1 MTSPDE
7 PSPVPDSPPTPHPT
21 PAGPPPATKAAG
33 NGDHDRIFR
42 HAFSLPAVAR
52 QFLKTWLPPELVAQ
66 ADWRTLAVT
75 RISGISD
82 TLSERRED
90 VVYRIKIDGRHVHFY
105 VLMEHQTKTE
115 KFMARRI
122 LEEILLIWRQDE
134 RDRTEAAKTQKTEKT
149 GKARREPDKLPLVIS
164 IVLHPGPGKGGK
176 IWRLADLI
184 DVPPRMEKWARSFM
198 PDCGFVVVELAGL
211 PLEKL
216 AGGALARA
224 ILGALQGNRLG
235 LMDVR
240 KIKRLLDETFADP
253 DRASIGAVVN
263 QLWHYLISHSELK
276 RDQMENI
283 VITNIPEEYRSDI
296 MSTIERLRQE
306 GRQEGRLEGEQTGLL
321 KGQHNAVIEALEVR
335 FDRVPEGLREAIQ
348 SISNLE
354 RLRNLHRAAIR
365 CASLEKFSHHL

>member
-7 PSPVPDSPPTPHPT
+7 PSPAPHPA
-21 PAGPPPATKAAG
+21 PSAAADAPSPATKAAG

-52 QFLKTWLPPELVAQ
+52 QFLRTWLPPELVAQ
-66 ADWRTLAVT
+66 ADWHTLTVT
-75 RISGISD
+75 RISGIGD
-82 TLSERRED
+82 TLAERRED
-90 VVYRIKIDGRHVHFY
+90 VVYRIKVDGRDVHFY

-134 RDRTEAAKTQKTEKT
+134 HDRAEEAKT
-149 GKARREPDKLPLVIS
+149 GKADKNRRESDKLPLVIS
-164 IVLHPGPGKGGK
+164 IVLHPGPRKWGK

-184 DVPPRMEKWARSFM
+184 DVPPRIEKWARTFM
-198 PDCGFVVVELAGL
+198 PDCGFIVVELAGL

-216 AGGALARA
+216 ADGALARA

-240 KIKRLLDETFADP
+240 KIRRLLDEIFSDP
-253 DRASIGAVVN
+253 DRASIAAVVN

-276 RDQMENI
+276 REQTENI
-283 VITNIPEEYRSDI
+283 VITHIPEEYRSDI
-296 MSTIERLRQE
+296 MSTVERLRQE
-306 GRQEGRLEGEQTGLL
+306 GRQEGRLEGE
-321 KGQHNAVIEALEVR
+321 HNSLIGVLDTR
-335 FDRVPEGLREAIQ
+335 FDRVPEGLQEAIRG
-348 SISNLE
+348 INDLE
-354 RLRNLHRAAIR
+354 RLRNLLRVAIR
-365 CASLEKFSHHL
+365 CASIEEFSQKL